1 VDIKNCVFLN
11 STEGIR
17 AASNVGGNTTSRS
30 SHGKFTNCLFYGA
43 DYAVRVSNAGGWATT
58 DGMAVRNCMIYGGV
72 TNGLIAVASGQITS
86 DYNRFVDNNN
96 NFSLVTAG
104 TNDILQ
110 GAYQLDFGAGYIQGG
125 ANRAFLMPSESINP
139 SADTSI
145 QPSTDI
151 LGTTRTSTSVVGAY
165 LDKDLAPATAS
176 LAANPLGGF
185 VG

>member
-1 VDIKNCVFLN
+1 MATNQ
-11 STEGIR
+11 S
-17 AASNVGGNTTSRS
+17 NTTSRS
-30 SHGKFTNCLFYGA
+30 SHGKVTNCLFYGA
-43 DYAVRVSNAGGWATT
+43 DYAVRTNNAFAWATT
-58 DGMAVRNCMIYGGV
+58 DGMAVRNCMIYGNA
-72 TNGLIAVASGQITS
+72 TNGLFAAVSGQITS
-86 DYNRFVDNNN
+86 DYNRFADNNV

-110 GAYQLDFGAGYIQGG
+110 GAYELDFGAGYIQGG
-125 ANRAFLMPSESINP
+125 ANRAFWMPSQTINP

-151 LGTTRTSTSVVGAY
+151 IGTTRTSTSVVGAY